1 MKKLTT
7 VQVTPITQK
16 GAVISP
22 ISGASRGK
30 QGSSRRRGSSPAG
43 SVQMLSRLLRMLRS
57 WAKRFAGVRG
67 PSPSDRC
74 QTGMLSRWLARIPT
88 KS

>member
-16 GAVISP
+16 GAVITP
-22 ISGASRGK
+22 IQCEVK
-30 QGSSRRRGSSPAG
+30 
-43 SVQMLSRLLRMLRS
+43 
-57 WAKRFAGVRG
+57 RG
-67 PSPSDRC
+67 PSPSARC
-74 QTGMLSRWLARIPT
+74 PVGMLSKWQVRIPT